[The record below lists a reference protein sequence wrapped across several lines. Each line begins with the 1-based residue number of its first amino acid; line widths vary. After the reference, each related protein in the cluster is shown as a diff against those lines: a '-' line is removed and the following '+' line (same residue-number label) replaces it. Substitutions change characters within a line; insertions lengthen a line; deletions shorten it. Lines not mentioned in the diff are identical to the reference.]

1 VDADTIGFGSGREPK
16 RVWRGWRG
24 GRAWL
29 VVLAVATALVVAA
42 VVLVIAGGPARPA
55 FNARLLLAGMPA
67 RGGAGLFLGGE
78 YVWRPGWPPRPEAGL
93 LSDGFSSLLPPGHA
107 GEADQLAPVPGGV
120 VAHISDL
127 STGATYGAL
136 GRVVFIPAV
145 NAPVR
150 VIAWATMIAVSPDG
164 RRVWVQTAVQSMRN
178 GVGVSASFTSPTWAV
193 DLTGRRV
200 SPVLHLPLG
209 LAGATGSGP
218 LTLNLVT
225 GRVQLWNGA
234 TGQPVPVNLPAGASF
249 VAAGRDRVIW
259 SRCGDSCLL
268 HVTDLTTRTDAAY
281 PLPPGWQP
289 PAVAYPP
296 PPASF
301 DPAGQRLVLP
311 LNRVDS
317 AGNITA
323 QGLFLV
329 GNGALRSTPGRLRLP
344 PSATATAGVVLAG
357 TWDPRG
363 VLWALAT
370 NPGSG
375 YYQLGFW
382 TGTGP
387 LHTLAPAQGSP
398 VTLSAPGPG

>member
-1 VDADTIGFGSGREPK
+1 
-16 RVWRGWRG
+16 
-24 GRAWL
+24 
-29 VVLAVATALVVAA
+29 
-42 VVLVIAGGPARPA
+42 
-55 FNARLLLAGMPA
+55 M
-67 RGGAGLFLGGE
+67 
-78 YVWRPGWPPRPEAGL
+78 
-93 LSDGFSSLLPPGHA
+93 
-107 GEADQLAPVPGGV
+107 
-120 VAHISDL
+120 AHISDI
-127 STGATYGAL
+127 STGATYGAV
-136 GRVVFIPAV
+136 GRVVFIPAA
-145 NAPVR
+145 NAPAR
-150 VIAWATMIAVSPDG
+150 VIARATMIAVSPDG
-164 RRVWVQTAVQSMRN
+164 RQVWVQTAVQSMQN
-178 GVGVSASFTSPTWAV
+178 GVGVSAGFTSPTWAV
-193 DLTGRRV
+193 DLAGRRV

-209 LAGATGSGP
+209 LADATRSGP

-234 TGQPVPVNLPAGASF
+234 TGRPIPINLPAGASF

-259 SRCGDSCLL
+259 SSCHGSCLL

-323 QGLFLV
+323 QGLFIV

-387 LHTLAPAQGSP
+387 LHTFAPAQGSP